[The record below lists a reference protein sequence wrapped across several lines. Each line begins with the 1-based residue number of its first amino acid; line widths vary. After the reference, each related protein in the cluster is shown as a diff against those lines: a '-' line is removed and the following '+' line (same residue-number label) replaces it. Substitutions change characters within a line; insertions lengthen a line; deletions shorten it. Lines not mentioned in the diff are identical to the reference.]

1 MQEVQVGSLQQEDPL
16 EEETATQS
24 SVLAWESPRTEEP
37 GGLQSMGSQ
46 RAAVT
51 EHAHSC
57 LLVFPP
63 HCLHQPSCGKTQTF
77 QVCVPAPTQDPG
89 QTLRPLASLCNCQSP
104 LVHR

>member
-1 MQEVQVGSLQQEDPL
+1 MQEVQVRSLQQEDPL

-24 SVLAWESPRTEEP
+24 SILAWVSPCTEEP
-37 GGLQSMGSQ
+37 GGLQSVGSQ

-51 EHAHSC
+51 ESAHSC

-63 HCLHQPSCGKTQTF
+63 HCLHQPGCRKTQTF

-89 QTLRPLASLCNCQSP
+89 QPL
-104 LVHR
+104 